1 MKCKLFL
8 EEGDYLDKTTLEPRN
23 LLCAERV
30 DTPIGEENTW
40 LEFDTIE
47 EAINYYNLEV
57 IVIEEIK
64 CPRCESIVEPIDT
77 ICINCKYDLQNAN

>member
-30 DTPIGEENTW
+30 DTPIGEEHTW

-47 EAINYYNLEV
+47 DAINYYNLEE
-57 IVIEEIK
+57 IVIEEIE
-64 CPRCESIVEPIDT
+64 CPRCQTWNEEIQDV
-77 ICINCKYDLQNAN
+77 CINCNYDLKNAN